1 MKLPQKRYLLTGKT
15 QPEIE
20 VKIHHQKFLEKTP
33 LPVKKEGLCH
43 DLLENQS

>member
-20 VKIHHQKFLEKTP
+20 VKISSSEVSGENTAAC
-33 LPVKKEGLCH
+33 KKRRFMP
-43 DLLENQS
+43 